1 VRRRGPGRGAIP
13 TRHQSCP
20 LQFEAM
26 KVELKV
32 VFDEIRGLL
41 ETIAGLDNAITE
53 NGSNLG
59 CHKGLPCIKG
69 IGPVTGSLRWR

>member
-1 VRRRGPGRGAIP
+1 
-13 TRHQSCP
+13 
-20 LQFEAM
+20 M

-59 CHKGLPCIKG
+59 CHKGLPYIKG